1 MHTDGHGFL
10 GKKWVGGMMNGW
22 RGFWMIGVVVVLLTA
37 AGCNTDNR
45 APKRDF
51 NELIPRMMGS
61 IQGKSPENS
70 ASNLLNVKKP
80 DELRDAIAYLQTKP
94 YGHEAPYMRAYEILT
109 TDPSAMVRAQ
119 AMRALGTSHQAEAVP
134 YLINGTTGKTGLSDA
149 EDGVREDA
157 AQGLGTTFGPAAIQ
171 PLADRL
177 RSDTDDQVRINAAR
191 ALAQAST
198 ETSLRALID
207 ALDDK
212 NTAVIFY
219 AHASLVALTG
229 QQLPFEGKPWLEWYQ
244 RTYEKPAAKPAA
256 G

>member
-1 MHTDGHGFL
+1 MHTDGHGFF
-10 GKKWVGGMMNGW
+10 GKELVGGMMNGW
-22 RGFWMIGVVVVLLTA
+22 RGFWVGAVGIVLLA
-37 AGCNTDNR
+37 AGGCSTDH
-45 APKRDF
+45 APKRNFD
-51 NELIPRMMGS
+51 ELIPRMMGS
-61 IQGKSPENS
+61 IQGRSPEN
-70 ASNLLNVKKP
+70 AAINLFNVTNP
-80 DELRDAIAYLQTKP
+80 DERRDAIAYLQTKP
-94 YGHEAPYMRAYEILT
+94 YGHEPPYMRAYEILT

-134 YLINGTTGKTGLSDA
+134 YLINGTTGKTGLSDP
-149 EDGVREDA
+149 EDEVREDA

-207 ALDDK
+207 ALDDR